1 MSLLLIVLLVWL
13 GLGILMVVAGLTLS
27 RRRGPDRY
35 LVMTTVDVEE
45 PPADEA
51 AEYRDAA

>member
-1 MSLLLIVLLVWL
+1 MLIVLLGWL

-35 LVMTTVDVEE
+35 WVMTRVELEE

>member
-1 MSLLLIVLLVWL
+1 MLLIVLLVWL